1 MNKRLKKC
9 PVCNIDLEIR
19 EFYCPECDITI
30 RGSFSQSELASLTL
44 SQQEFVKIFLISQG
58 NIKEVEKRLNI
69 SYPTVKSR
77 LAEIINIIGGKEQN
91 NYEISNIL
99 QDIEKGGMTVDQAIK
114 RIQDLQGGE
123 DESR

>member
-9 PVCNIDLEIR
+9 PVCNIDLEVR
-19 EFYCPECDITI
+19 EYYCPDCDITI
-30 RGSFSQSELASLTL
+30 RGNFSQSQLSALTL

-77 LAEIINIIGGKEQN
+77 LAEIVKIISGEETKDFAV
-91 NYEISNIL
+91 SKVL
-99 QDIEKGGMTVDQAIK
+99 QDIEAGGINVEQAIK
-114 RIQDLQGGE
+114 IIKKMHGGE
-123 DESR
+123 GNEE